1 MLFCPVVYDGS
12 RVSLLCGHIAV
23 FPYGS
28 CEVLLYVFSLFSSSF
43 YLFVCIDYLVGI
55 VLLIRWSL

>member
-23 FPYGS
+23 FPCGS
-28 CEVLLYVFSLFSSSF
+28 CEVLLYVFEIGLMV
-43 YLFVCIDYLVGI
+43 YLYLVFM
-55 VLLIRWSL
+55 